1 MARQIVHM
9 DLDSFFVS
17 VERLLDPTLLGKP
30 VIVGGSSE
38 RGVVS
43 SCSYEARKMG
53 VHSAMPMRKAISLCP
68 NAIVVKGSYER
79 YGYYSRIVTDIIAA
93 QVPLFE
99 KASID
104 EFYID
109 LSGTDRFFGAYKLA
123 TELRQKIIKETQLP
137 ISFALSSNK
146 TVSKIGTDFAKPN
159 GQIEIPAGTEKEFLA
174 PLSISRIPFLGEKS
188 AELLTSK
195 GITLVKH
202 IQQMKPE
209 GMQKLLGEWGIDL
222 WNKANGICD
231 RAVEPYGERK
241 SISTECTFGNDTK
254 DAAHLRRVILSM
266 VEKLGYQLR
275 SEEFVTGCVAV
286 KIRYSGW
293 ETVSM
298 QKTLTATSV
307 DQQLFAMAA
316 ELFKKLY
323 DSNKAVR
330 LIGVR
335 FSNLRHGNLQSDL
348 FQNTAEQV
356 QLSSALDKL
365 KDKFGE
371 DVVMRAQSLDLH
383 ARDTNLFKAD

>member
-1 MARQIVHM
+1 M

-17 VERLLDPTLLGKP
+17 VERLLDPSLLGKP
-30 VIVGGSSE
+30 VIVGGTRE

-43 SCSYEARKMG
+43 SCSYEARKKG

-68 NAIVVKGSYER
+68 DAIVVKGSYER
-79 YGYYSRIVTDIIAA
+79 YGFYSRIVTDIISEN
-93 QVPLFE
+93 VPLFE

-109 LSGTDRFFGAYKLA
+109 FTGTERFFGAYKLA
-123 TELRQKIIKETQLP
+123 TELREKIIKETQLP
-137 ISFALSSNK
+137 ISFALASNK
-146 TVSKIGTDFAKPN
+146 TVAKIGTDFAKPN
-159 GQIEIPAGTEKEFLA
+159 GQIEIKAGTEKEFLA

-188 AELLTSK
+188 AELLTAK

-209 GMQKLLGEWGIDL
+209 GMQKLLGEWGLEL
-222 WNKANGICD
+222 WRKANGICNS
-231 RAVEPYGERK
+231 AVEPYGERK
-241 SISTECTFGNDTK
+241 SISTECTFGSDTK
-254 DAAHLRRVILSM
+254 DAVHLRRVILSM

-275 SEEFVTGCVAV
+275 SEEFVSSCVAI

-323 DSNKAVR
+323 DPKKAVR

-335 FSNLRHGNLQSDL
+335 FSQLRHGNLQNDL
-348 FQNTAEQV
+348 FQNTEEQV

-371 DVVMRAQSLDLH
+371 DVIMRAQSLDLH
-383 ARDTNLFKAD
+383 KRDTNLFKAD